1 MIGVIFE
8 VWPKAEHKDQY
19 LKLAAELRSTL
30 EAIEGFIS
38 VERFQSITDD
48 SKLLSL
54 SFFESHS
61 ALDEWRN
68 VAEHRIAQNIGRS
81 SYFENYRLRVV
92 NIERDYSM
100 TERDQAPEDSKSVLA
115 SSIKSGNS

>member
-8 VWPKAEHKDQY
+8 VWPKAEHKDEY

-30 EAIEGFIS
+30 EAISGFIS
-38 VERFQSITDD
+38 VERFQSLTDNE
-48 SKLLSL
+48 KLLSV
-54 SFFESHS
+54 SFFENHE

-81 SYFENYRLRVV
+81 SYFADYRLRVV
-92 NIERDYSM
+92 NVERDYGKN
-100 TERDQAPEDSKSVLA
+100 ERAEAPSDSLKSLTNNTDA
-115 SSIKSGNS
+115 AT